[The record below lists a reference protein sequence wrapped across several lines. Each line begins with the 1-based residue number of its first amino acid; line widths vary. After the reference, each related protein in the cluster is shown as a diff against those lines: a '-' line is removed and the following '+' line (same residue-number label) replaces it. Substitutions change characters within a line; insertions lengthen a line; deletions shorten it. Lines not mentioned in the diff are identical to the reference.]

1 MKIEPSTLEGIV
13 KAPSSKSVTHRA
25 LICAALSGGKCKI
38 GKALVSDD
46 TIATAAAL
54 RVLGAGFEGENVDG
68 TGLFGKGGKIHCGES
83 GSTLRFMLPLACLSK
98 KECVL
103 DGTGRLKQRP
113 IEPLV
118 NALNELGAKVESSKG
133 FVPVKTKPGL
143 EGGEC
148 TLPGGISSQFISSLL
163 LSLPLCGKES
173 FVKVKGKLESKPY
186 VDLTLGVMKEFV
198 VEVQE
203 TEEGYGIKPQKYV
216 QRDYTVEGDWSSA
229 AFWMVAGAIGGKVK
243 MENLKESRQA
253 DYAIVRILERMG
265 VEVKDNTVEKSG
277 MKGCTVDVSQCPDLV
292 PILAVAGCFAEGKT
306 ILKNAERLRLKESDR
321 LTAIEEELVKM
332 GGAVE
337 QKQDELVIHK
347 SNLSGATLDSHGDH
361 RIAMALSI
369 AACYADSPSTINGA
383 ESVSKSYPGFYN
395 DFRKL
400 GGKVG

>member
-1 MKIEPSTLEGIV
+1 MRIEPSTLKGTV
-13 KAPSSKSVTHRA
+13 KAPASKSVTHRA
-25 LICAALSGGKCKI
+25 LICAALSRQKCRI
-38 GKALVSDD
+38 GKTLVSDD
-46 TIATAAAL
+46 TLATAAAL
-54 RVLGAGFEGENVDG
+54 KVLGANFEGENVDG
-68 TGLFGKGGKIHCGES
+68 TRLFESGGKIHCGES
-83 GSTLRFMLPLACLSK
+83 GSTLRFMLPLTCLSK

-103 DGTGRLKQRP
+103 EGTGRLRERP

-118 NALNELGAKVESSKG
+118 QALNSLGAKVESSGG

-163 LSLPLCGKES
+163 LALPSCGKES

-186 VDLTLGVMKEFV
+186 VDLTIGVMGEFG
-198 VEVQE
+198 VEVEE
-203 TEEGYGIKPQKYV
+203 TDEGYNIAPQKYA
-216 QRDYTVEGDWSSA
+216 QRDYVVEGDWSSA

-243 MENLKESRQA
+243 VENLKESRQA

-265 VEVKDNTVEKSG
+265 AEVKENTVEKTEL
-277 MKGCTVDVSQCPDLV
+277 KGCVIDVSQCPDLV

-347 SNLSGATLDSHGDH
+347 SNLSGSALDSHGDH

-369 AACYADSPSTINGA
+369 AACYADSPSTIDGD
-383 ESVSKSYPGFYN
+383 ECVSKSYPGFYN